1 MVAATL
7 YPLIYVAQY
16 LANASLIAV
25 LTGVGLGARPAL
37 AVALVLVIPISFVLN
52 RVLLG
57 R

>member
-1 MVAATL
+1 LVAATL